1 MCHPPKSIIQKKKN
15 PNNNNMSLTPKL
27 KVKIITDSENME
39 SIPFTMLGLE
49 IVIV

>member
-1 MCHPPKSIIQKKKN
+1 MCHPPKSIIQKTNK
-15 PNNNNMSLTPKL
+15 PNNNMSLTPKL

>member
-1 MCHPPKSIIQKKKN
+1 MCHPPKSIIQKKK
-15 PNNNNMSLTPKL
+15 PNNNMSLTPKL

-39 SIPFTMLGLE
+39 SIPFTMFGLE